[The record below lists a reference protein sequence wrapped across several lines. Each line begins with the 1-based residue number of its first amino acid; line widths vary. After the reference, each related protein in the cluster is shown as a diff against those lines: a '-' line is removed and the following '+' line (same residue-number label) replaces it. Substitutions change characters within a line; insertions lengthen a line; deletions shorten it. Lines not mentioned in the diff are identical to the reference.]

1 MSGLTGV
8 DAEANSAAIHRPR
21 VPFIARQ
28 FPPFTPRQWRVFGI
42 STTAGFFDSYDS
54 ALISLA
60 LRQIQ
65 NGLGIAEAG
74 LGAMLSVIR
83 LGYIGAMLIAPLAD
97 VFGRRRLLLCT
108 IVGYTLFTGLSAFA
122 PHQRSFVAAQF
133 LARAFSGA
141 ETAISLV
148 ILAEEVDAA
157 VRGWALGMQG
167 ALAISG
173 WGLAAIVFG
182 FITVVPF
189 GWRGLFA
196 LALLPLLLII
206 PLRRALP
213 ESRRFELEASLGLTA
228 RSAFGPIAALLKAY
242 PRRVAMVFTVWFLYA
257 MGAVP
262 GSAFVPKYLQEAH
275 HWSPGNVSSLY
286 IFGGVIGILGSVI
299 AGRVS
304 DRLGRR
310 AMGIT
315 FMLAGPVFEFMLYTV
330 GGRSVSAFWVA
341 WLFCDQASTMILNVY
356 GTELFPTS
364 QRAAAGSTLM
374 AAKYGGGA
382 IGLLIE
388 SMLYTVAG
396 NHWRAIRFILGAW
409 LVAAIVMLIS
419 FPETAGRELEAIA
432 PEAVTA
438 PGPDEAVKIPSS

>member
-1 MSGLTGV
+1 MSDLTGATPKPKESTV
-8 DAEANSAAIHRPR
+8 HRRRAA
-21 VPFIARQ
+21 FIARQ
-28 FPPFTPRQWRVFGI
+28 FPPFTPRQSRVFWI

-54 ALISLA
+54 ALISLT

-74 LGAMLSVIR
+74 LGAMLSIIR
-83 LGYIGAMLIAPLAD
+83 LGYIGAMLVAPLAD
-97 VFGRRRLLLCT
+97 VFGRRRLLLFT
-108 IVGYTLFTGLSAFA
+108 IVGYTAFTGLSAFA
-122 PHQRSFVAAQF
+122 PHQRSFMVAQF
-133 LARAFSGA
+133 LARSFSGA

-148 ILAEEVDAA
+148 ILAEEIDAA

-182 FITVVPF
+182 FITVVPY

-196 LALLPLLLII
+196 LALIPLVLII

-228 RSAFGPIAALLKAY
+228 QNALAPIIALLKAY
-242 PRRVAMVFTVWFLYA
+242 PGRVAMVFTVWFFYA
-257 MGAVP
+257 MGAAP
-262 GSAFVPKYLQEAH
+262 GGGFLPKYLQEAH

-286 IFGGVIGILGSVI
+286 IFGGAIGILGSII

-304 DRLGRR
+304 DRFGRR
-310 AMGIT
+310 AMGLT
-315 FMLAGPVFEFMLYTV
+315 FMFAGPFFELMLYTV
-330 GGRSVSAFWVA
+330 GGRAVSACWVA
-341 WLFCDQASTMILNVY
+341 WLFCDQASTMILNAY

-364 QRAAAGSTLM
+364 QRAAAGSALM
-374 AAKYGGGA
+374 VAKYGGGA
-382 IGLLIE
+382 VGLLIE
-388 SMLYTVAG
+388 SMLYVVAG
-396 NHWRAIRFILGAW
+396 NHWIAIRLLLVFWFI
-409 LVAAIVMLIS
+409 AAIVMLLS

-432 PEAVTA
+432 PEAALVST
-438 PGPDEAVKIPSS
+438 PDEAVKISSV